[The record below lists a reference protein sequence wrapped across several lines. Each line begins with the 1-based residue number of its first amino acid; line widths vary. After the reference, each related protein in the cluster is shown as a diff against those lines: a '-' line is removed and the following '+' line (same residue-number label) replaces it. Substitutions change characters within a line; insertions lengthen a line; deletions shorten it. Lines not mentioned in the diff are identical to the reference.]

1 MKSYR
6 ISFFNE
12 LRNDTGHMF
21 HCCQRVVEI
30 RLARSKERAIEAAK
44 RRFARR
50 EQISNW
56 SIHARSIE
64 IEEIEKV
71 DVPPEPR

>member
-6 ISFFNE
+6 IGFYNE

-50 EQISNW
+50 ERISNW

-64 IEEIEKV
+64 IEEI

>member
-6 ISFFNE
+6 IGFFNE
-12 LRNDTGHMF
+12 LRNDSGHMF

-30 RLARSKERAIEAAK
+30 RLAKTKERAIEAAK
-44 RRFARR
+44 RRFAHR
-50 EQISNW
+50 ERISNW

-64 IEEIEKV
+64 VEEIENV
-71 DVPPEPR
+71 DVPRAPR

>member
-1 MKSYR
+1 MKGYR

-44 RRFARR
+44 RHFARR
-50 EQISNW
+50 ERISNW
-56 SIHARSIE
+56 SIHAHSIE
-64 IEEIEKV
+64 VKEIDKV
-71 DVPPEPR
+71 EV